1 MLARMVWDTF
11 FSTFARLTE
20 GGGLKLFGQCP
31 YRANTFQKGASLTIW
46 KGQHMYSYFFKFF
59 CNISFI
65 FNQLKMCTF
74 ISLLEPGEVLTWVI
88 LGWRALARVGI
99 GKHAR
104 RNLIWESNPLLIFSI
119 WYLPPQECI
128 HFLSTFC
135 VLDFAQKLKRCYFG
149 YFHFFASNNS
159 IICSCFE

>member
-1 MLARMVWDTF
+1 MVLFTFFPRLPGGVRACQDGLGHFFPLLPEGERACQDDFGHF

-88 LGWRALARVGI
+88 LGCRALARVGI

-104 RNLIWESNPLLIFSI
+104 RNLISESNPLLIFSI
-119 WYLPPQECI
+119 
-128 HFLSTFC
+128 
-135 VLDFAQKLKRCYFG
+135 
-149 YFHFFASNNS
+149 
-159 IICSCFE
+159 